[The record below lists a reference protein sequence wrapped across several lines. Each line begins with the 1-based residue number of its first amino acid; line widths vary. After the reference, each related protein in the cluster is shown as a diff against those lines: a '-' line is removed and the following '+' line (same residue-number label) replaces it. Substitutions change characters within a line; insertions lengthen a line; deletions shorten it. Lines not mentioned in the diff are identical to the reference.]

1 MLKDQIIASNIPYQ
15 VYRSN
20 YKSLLFEE
28 EAEILGIQS
37 YYQYYKGE
45 KYNKYQEISRTELKL
60 LNISIADKKAIFEC
74 IFNNKYEN
82 VSLGLEN
89 KLKI

>member
-1 MLKDQIIASNIPYQ
+1 MIQYPILKVEYHTNGSKKIA
-15 VYRSN
+15 
-20 YKSLLFEE
+20 K
-28 EAEILGIQS
+28 EIVS
-37 YYQYYKGE
+37 YLE
-45 KYNKYQEISRTELKL
+45 L